1 MLVVCSD
8 THCRDD
14 PSLSD
19 QLAADIAAAD
29 AVCHAGDF
37 TTEAVLNQFQTAAD
51 RLYAVHGNADTAAV
65 RDRLPEARTLTYKGT
80 TIALTHR
87 QAGGATGLA
96 LFGRSRDASLVI
108 SGHTHAPSVTAADG
122 VTLLNPGSH
131 AEPRG
136 NRAGYAVVT
145 PSESGLTVELREPD
159 GTVVGRTAVDG

>member
-14 PSLSD
+14 PSLSER
-19 QLAADIAAAD
+19 LEADIAAAD
-29 AVCHAGDF
+29 GVCHAGDF
-37 TTEAVLNQFQTAAD
+37 TTEAVLDRFQAAAD

-65 RDRLPEARTLTYKGT
+65 RNRLPEARTLTYEGT
-80 TIALTHR
+80 TIVLTHR

-108 SGHTHAPSVTAADG
+108 SGHTHAPSVTTADG

-136 NRAGYAVVT
+136 NRPGYAVIT
-145 PSESGLTVELREPD
+145 PDESGLTIELRAPD
-159 GTVVGRTAVDG
+159 GTVFERTAVDS